1 MAGTIAVKEERKVI
15 SDFRAWYQKT
25 VIDTGLSE
33 GVDKFYAGMN
43 KVKTF
48 AANTAIRVTGAG
60 VTIAAAICP
69 ADGPLGELAAGA
81 ITAALPVAINAMGE
95 IDTKIVTGTKDFIEE
110 KVIGVE
116 KPEQENT
123 KENPVKELFS
133 KKTEELTEEEKN
145 KLADQYVAYLENQPA
160 LEQQST
166 TPTL

>member
-1 MAGTIAVKEERKVI
+1 
-15 SDFRAWYQKT
+15 
-25 VIDTGLSE
+25 
-33 GVDKFYAGMN
+33 
-43 KVKTF
+43 
-48 AANTAIRVTGAG
+48 
-60 VTIAAAICP
+60 
-69 ADGPLGELAAGA
+69 
-81 ITAALPVAINAMGE
+81 MGE

-116 KPEQENT
+116 KPEQEKT

-160 LEQQST
+160 LEQQSN